1 MGNKMGKDTENRS
14 LLLENEKIST
24 QVGMATDKKQD
35 KISSQVSDKE
45 VVKRSQVQESTQIIM
60 LDKISSQDSDKEV
73 VNRSRVQES
82 TQIIMLLCVSFSNK
96 LGNSMLLGQRNRISV
111 LENNKISSKVGINE
125 QEELINGQEENMK
138 NNVSE
143 LQTKAGSLANERELL
158 DQKNRE
164 LSTEVIFL
172 KSRLN
177 EYNAK
182 LAHLKDQME
191 QNESVLEKYRT

>member
-60 LDKISSQDSDKEV
+60 LDKISSQVNDEKV
-73 VNRSRVQES
+73 VKRSRVQES

-96 LGNSMLLGQRNRISV
+96 LGNSIPLGQRNWISG
-111 LENNKISSKVGINE
+111 LENSKISSKVGINE
-125 QEELINGQEENMK
+125 QEELINGQENK
-138 NNVSE
+138 
-143 LQTKAGSLANERELL
+143 
-158 DQKNRE
+158 
-164 LSTEVIFL
+164 
-172 KSRLN
+172 KS
-177 EYNAK
+177 
-182 LAHLKDQME
+182 
-191 QNESVLEKYRT
+191 